1 MAQKAKRN
9 THKAKKTPLLKR
21 FKPFMEEKQ
30 SFLSLSLIL
39 SSLHALLGML
49 PFLMVWLLVRQLLQ
63 TPGQVQIEGLA
74 KYAWLAFAAQVLAIL
89 CYFAALVLSHLAGFR
104 VEVALQK
111 KGMEQIINKPLGFF
125 DVNLSGRMRKIIND
139 SAGSTHSF
147 LAHQLPDMAATVV
160 TPLSVLLLIAL
171 VDWRLGIALLIP
183 ILMGF
188 ITMGGMMTTA
198 GKAFQDQY
206 LNALEAMSSE
216 SVEYVR
222 GIPVV
227 KTFGQS
233 VFSFKRFYNLILNYK
248 DMVYAYTITWRHPMS
263 IYTMIMQAGGLFL
276 VVASLLTWQ
285 GNGSVGILLS
295 NFILFLMLA
304 PLFSAT
310 MMKSMY
316 LQQNKMIAGQV
327 LDRMEGLLDYPDMP
341 PGKQTE
347 IADTSLAFQ
356 YVTFTYPGSDTP
368 AVNSVSFHINP
379 GETMALVGASGSGKT
394 TLARLAARFWDVDSG
409 QVLVGDTNVKNI
421 AKETLMEHVS
431 FVFQTTRLLK
441 MSLRDNI
448 TFGAKNVTEEAIQRA
463 VDLSQS
469 REIIDSLPQ
478 GLDTIIGSRGTYLSG
493 GEQQRIALA
502 RSILKDAPIVLLDEA
517 TAFADPENEHLIRKA
532 LKALSHGKTTLMIA
546 HRLNSVVDADRILV
560 MDKGRIVEKGS
571 HEELLQKQG
580 IYAAMWAEYQTTID
594 WKISSTKKEA
604 SA

>member
-1 MAQKAKRN
+1 M
-9 THKAKKTPLLKR
+9 
-21 FKPFMEEKQ
+21 
-30 SFLSLSLIL
+30 
-39 SSLHALLGML
+39 
-49 PFLMVWLLVRQLLQ
+49 
-63 TPGQVQIEGLA
+63 
-74 KYAWLAFAAQVLAIL
+74 
-89 CYFAALVLSHLAGFR
+89 
-104 VEVALQK
+104 
-111 KGMEQIINKPLGFF
+111 
-125 DVNLSGRMRKIIND
+125 
-139 SAGSTHSF
+139 
-147 LAHQLPDMAATVV
+147 
-160 TPLSVLLLIAL
+160 
-171 VDWRLGIALLIP
+171 
-183 ILMGF
+183 
-188 ITMGGMMTTA
+188 TMGGMMTTA

-248 DMVYAYTITWRHPMS
+248 EMVYAYTITWRHPMS
-263 IYTMIMQAGGLFL
+263 AYTMIMQAGGLFL
-276 VVASLLTWQ
+276 VVASLLTWE
-285 GNGSVGILLS
+285 GSDSAGILLS

-304 PLFSAT
+304 PLFSTT

-316 LQQNKMIAGQV
+316 LYQNKMIAGQV
-327 LDRMEGLLDYPDMP
+327 LDRMEGLLDYPDMSR
-341 PGKQTE
+341 GKQTQ
-347 IADTSLAFQ
+347 IDDTSLAFQ

-368 AVNSVSFHINP
+368 AVSSVSFRINP
-379 GETMALVGASGSGKT
+379 GETIALVGASGSGKT

-409 QVLVGDTNVKNI
+409 QVLVGGVNVKNI
-421 AKETLMEHVS
+421 AKETLMDNVS
-431 FVFQTTRLLK
+431 FVFQTTRLMK

-448 TFGAKNVTEEAIQRA
+448 TFGTTNATEEAIQRA

-469 REIIDSLPQ
+469 REIIYSLPQ

-532 LKALSHGKTTLMIA
+532 LKALSQGKTTLMIA
-546 HRLNSVVDADRILV
+546 HRLNSVVDADQILV

-571 HEELLQKQG
+571 HEQLLQKQG
-580 IYAAMWAEYQTTID
+580 MYADMWAEYQTTID
-594 WKISSTKKEA
+594 WKVSSSKKEV

>member
-1 MAQKAKRN
+1 MTQQAKGSPQKAKQP
-9 THKAKKTPLLKR
+9 ALLKR
-21 FKPFMEEKQ
+21 FVPFMGEKRF
-30 SFLSLSLIL
+30 FLSLSLLL

-63 TPGQVQIEGLA
+63 TPGQVQLEGLA

-89 CYFAALVLSHLAGFR
+89 CYFAALLFSHLAGFR

-111 KGMEQIINKPLGFF
+111 KGMERIINKPLGFF
-125 DVNLSGRMRKIIND
+125 DTNLSGRMRKIIND

-188 ITMGGMMTTA
+188 MTMGGMMTTA

-248 DMVYAYTITWRHPMS
+248 EMVYAYTITWRHPMS
-263 IYTMIMQAGGLFL
+263 AYTMIMQAGGLFL
-276 VVASLLTWQ
+276 VVASLLTWE
-285 GNGSVGILLS
+285 GSDSAGILLS

-304 PLFSAT
+304 PLFSTT

-316 LQQNKMIAGQV
+316 LYQNKMIAGQV
-327 LDRMEGLLDYPDMP
+327 LDRMEGLLDYPDMSR
-341 PGKQTE
+341 GKQTQ
-347 IADTSLAFQ
+347 IDDTSLAFQ

-368 AVNSVSFHINP
+368 AVSSVSFHINP
-379 GETMALVGASGSGKT
+379 GETIALVGASGSGKT

-409 QVLVGDTNVKNI
+409 QVLVGGVNVKNI
-421 AKETLMEHVS
+421 AKETLMDNVS
-431 FVFQTTRLLK
+431 FVFQTTRLMK

-448 TFGAKNVTEEAIQRA
+448 TFGTTNATEEAIQRA

-532 LKALSHGKTTLMIA
+532 FKALSQGKTTLMIA
-546 HRLNSVVDADRILV
+546 HRLNSVVDADQILV

-571 HEELLQKQG
+571 HEQLLQKQG
-580 IYAAMWAEYQTTID
+580 MYAAMWAEYQTTID
-594 WKISSTKKEA
+594 WKVSSSKKEV

>member
-1 MAQKAKRN
+1 MGE
-9 THKAKKTPLLKR
+9 KR
-21 FKPFMEEKQ
+21 F
-30 SFLSLSLIL
+30 FLSLSLLL

-63 TPGQVQIEGLA
+63 TPGQVQLEGLT
-74 KYAWLAFAAQVLAIL
+74 KYAWLAFAAQVLGIL
-89 CYFAALVLSHLAGFR
+89 FYFAALVLSHLAGFR

-111 KGMEQIINKPLGFF
+111 KGMERIINKPLGFF
-125 DVNLSGRMRKIIND
+125 DMNLSGRMRKIIND

-183 ILMGF
+183 ILLGF

-248 DMVYAYTITWRHPMS
+248 EMVYAYTITWRHPMS
-263 IYTMIMQAGGLFL
+263 AYTMIMQAGGLFL
-276 VVASLLTWQ
+276 VVTSLFTWE
-285 GNGSVGILLS
+285 GSDSAGILLS
-295 NFILFLMLA
+295 NFILFLMLS

-327 LDRMEGLLDYPDMP
+327 LDRMEGLLDYPDTP

-347 IADTSLAFQ
+347 VDDTSLAFQ

-379 GETMALVGASGSGKT
+379 GETVALVGASGGGKT

-409 QVLVGDTNVKNI
+409 QVLVGGINVKNI
-421 AKETLMEHVS
+421 AKETLMDNVS
-431 FVFQTTRLLK
+431 FVFQTTRLMK

-448 TFGAKNVTEEAIQRA
+448 TFGAKNVTEEAIERA

-532 LKALSHGKTTLMIA
+532 FKALSQGKTTLMIA
-546 HRLNSVVDADRILV
+546 HRLSSVVDADRILV
-560 MDKGRIVEKGS
+560 MDKGQIVEKGS
-571 HEELLQKQG
+571 HEELLQMQG

-594 WKISSTKKEA
+594 WKIASTKKEV

>member
-1 MAQKAKRN
+1 
-9 THKAKKTPLLKR
+9 
-21 FKPFMEEKQ
+21 
-30 SFLSLSLIL
+30 
-39 SSLHALLGML
+39 
-49 PFLMVWLLVRQLLQ
+49 
-63 TPGQVQIEGLA
+63 
-74 KYAWLAFAAQVLAIL
+74 
-89 CYFAALVLSHLAGFR
+89 
-104 VEVALQK
+104 
-111 KGMEQIINKPLGFF
+111 
-125 DVNLSGRMRKIIND
+125 
-139 SAGSTHSF
+139 
-147 LAHQLPDMAATVV
+147 
-160 TPLSVLLLIAL
+160 
-171 VDWRLGIALLIP
+171 
-183 ILMGF
+183 MGF
-188 ITMGGMMTTA
+188 MTMGGMMTTA

-248 DMVYAYTITWRHPMS
+248 EMVYAYTITWRHPMS
-263 IYTMIMQAGGLFL
+263 AYTMIMQAGGLFL
-276 VVASLLTWQ
+276 VVASLLTWE
-285 GNGSVGILLS
+285 GSDSAGILLS

-304 PLFSAT
+304 PLFSTT

-316 LQQNKMIAGQV
+316 LYQNKMIAGQV
-327 LDRMEGLLDYPDMP
+327 LDRMEGLLDYPDMSR
-341 PGKQTE
+341 GKQTQ
-347 IADTSLAFQ
+347 IDDTSLAFQ
-356 YVTFTYPGSDTP
+356 YVTFTYPGSDTS
-368 AVNSVSFHINP
+368 AVSSVSFRINP
-379 GETMALVGASGSGKT
+379 GETIALVGASGSGKT

-409 QVLVGDTNVKNI
+409 QVLVGGVNVKNI
-421 AKETLMEHVS
+421 AKETLMDNVS
-431 FVFQTTRLLK
+431 FVFQTTRLMK

-448 TFGAKNVTEEAIQRA
+448 TFGTTNATEEAIQRA

-532 LKALSHGKTTLMIA
+532 LKALSQGKTTLMIA
-546 HRLNSVVDADRILV
+546 HRLNSVVDADQILV

-571 HEELLQKQG
+571 HEQLLQKQG
-580 IYAAMWAEYQTTID
+580 MYADMWAEYQTTID
-594 WKISSTKKEA
+594 WKVSSSKKEV

>member
-1 MAQKAKRN
+1 MDQKARRN
-9 THKAKKTPLLKR
+9 AKQVKKAPLLKR
-21 FKPFMEEKQ
+21 FTPFMEEKR
-30 SFLSLSLIL
+30 SFLSLSLLL
-39 SSLHALLGML
+39 SSIHALLGML

-63 TPGQVQIEGLA
+63 TPGQVHLEGLA

-89 CYFAALVLSHLAGFR
+89 CYFASLVLSHLAGFR

-125 DVNLSGRMRKIIND
+125 DMNLSGRVRKIIND

-147 LAHQLPDMAATVV
+147 LAHQLPDMAATVI
-160 TPLSVLLLIAL
+160 TPISVLLLIAL

-188 ITMGGMMTTA
+188 VTMGGMMTTA

-248 DMVYAYTITWRHPMS
+248 EMVYAYTITWRHPMS
-263 IYTMIMQAGGLFL
+263 TYTMVMQAGGLFL
-276 VVASLLTWQ
+276 VVASLFTWQ
-285 GNGSVGILLS
+285 GSGTAGILLS

-316 LQQNKMIAGQV
+316 LMQNKMIASQV

-341 PGKQTE
+341 RGKQTR
-347 IADTSLAFQ
+347 INDTSLGFHD
-356 YVTFTYPGSDTP
+356 VTFTYPGSEIP
-368 AVNSVSFHINP
+368 AVSNVSFHIDP
-379 GETMALVGASGSGKT
+379 GETVALVGASGSGKT

-409 QVLVGDTNVKNI
+409 QVLIGGTNIKDI

-431 FVFQTTRLLK
+431 FVFQTTKLMK

-448 TFGAKNVTEEAIQRA
+448 AFGAKEVTEEAVQRA

-502 RSILKDAPIVLLDEA
+502 RSILKGAPIVLLDEA

-532 LKALSHGKTTLMIA
+532 LKALSQDKTTLMIA
-546 HRLNSVVDADRILV
+546 HRLNSVVDADQILV
-560 MDKGRIVEKGS
+560 LDKGRIVEKGS
-571 HEELLQKQG
+571 HEQLLQKQG
-580 IYAAMWAEYQTTID
+580 IYAAMWAEYQTSID
-594 WKISSTKKEA
+594 WKIASSKKEA